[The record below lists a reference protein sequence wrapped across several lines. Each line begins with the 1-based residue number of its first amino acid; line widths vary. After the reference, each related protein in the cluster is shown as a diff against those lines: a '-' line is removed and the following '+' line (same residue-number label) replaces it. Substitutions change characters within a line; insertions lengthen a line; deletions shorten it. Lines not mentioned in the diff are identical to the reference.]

1 MQTWPKD
8 TDPKIEQVWISLLR
22 KASTSKKLAQVCSL
36 THAVVSLSR
45 RAIERQNPGLSE
57 REIDILFVK
66 YHYGSELA
74 ARLREYLERNS
85 L

>member
-36 THAVVSLSR
+36 THTVLSLSR
-45 RAIERQNPGLSE
+45 RAIERRNPGLSD
-57 REIDILFVK
+57 REIDLLFVR
-66 YHYGSELA
+66 YHYGAELA
-74 ARLREYLERNS
+74 ERLREYLERKS